1 MRQVFLNVLRN
12 ACEAVEDGGTDQPLG
27 LPGGQRRRAAKIR
40 VRISDNGC
48 GIPEKDWE
56 NIFEPFFTTKPSG
69 FGLGLANARKIVE
82 QHKGVDPGR
91 EKERAGNGLRN
102 PHSVRGGDMKSIL
115 IIDDDPLIRK
125 TLSSHLAK
133 QGFEV
138 QAAED
143 GEVRPPRTIEEMG
156 PTSSSWTSAFPTW
169 TGWRSCGR
177 SGRRTSRAS
186 VLIMTA
192 FDDMK
197 TTVEAIKL
205 GAFEY
210 LVKPLD
216 YIALDLTVEKAF
228 QVKALEEKVS
238 YLVEEKQKEYTIDNI
253 IGRSPRMREVFKLI
267 GSVANTRTNVLIQ
280 GESGT
285 GKELVAKA
293 IHYNSPHRDEPFI
306 VINCSAISDT
316 LLESELFGHVK
327 GAFTDAVCETKGKFE
342 IAGKGT
348 LFLDEIG
355 DVSPNLQSK
364 LLRVIETRD
373 FMKVGGEKVLKT
385 EARIIAATNQNLRA
399 LIENGRFREDLYYRL
414 KVVEIHLPSLRE
426 RREDIPELV
435 GYLLE
440 KINRELRKNV
450 RKVPPEVMKHFSGLP
465 WKGNVRELENALTRA
480 VILAKGDVI
489 LEENLPLDLRGKK
502 AVSPGSRAA
511 RGSRER
517 NISSTS

>member
-1 MRQVFLNVLRN
+1 
-12 ACEAVEDGGTDQPLG
+12 
-27 LPGGQRRRAAKIR
+27 
-40 VRISDNGC
+40 
-48 GIPEKDWE
+48 
-56 NIFEPFFTTKPSG
+56 
-69 FGLGLANARKIVE
+69 
-82 QHKGVDPGR
+82 
-91 EKERAGNGLRN
+91 
-102 PHSVRGGDMKSIL
+102 MKSIL
-115 IIDDDPLIRK
+115 IIDDDSLIRK
-125 TLSSHLAK
+125 TLSSHLSK

-138 QAAED
+138 QTAED
-143 GEVRPPRTIEEMG
+143 GESGLKKYAEMG
-156 PTSSSWTSAFPTW
+156 PDLVILDIRLPDTDGLDVLRQMKDQAN
-169 TGWRSCGR
+169 
-177 SGRRTSRAS
+177 RAS

-192 FDDMK
+192 YDDMK

-216 YIALDLTVEKAF
+216 YMALDLTVEKAF

-238 YLVEEKQKEYTIDNI
+238 YLIEEKQKEYTIDNI
-253 IGRSPRMREVFKLI
+253 IGHSPQMREVFKLI
-267 GSVANTRTNVLIQ
+267 GSVANTRTNILIQ

-293 IHYNSPHRDEPFI
+293 IHYNSLYRDEPFI

-355 DVSPNLQSK
+355 DISPNLQSK

-373 FMKVGGEKVLKT
+373 FMKVGGEKILKT
-385 EARIIAATNQNLRA
+385 EARIIAATNQNLRT
-399 LIENGRFREDLYYRL
+399 LIENGKFREDLYYRF
-414 KVVEIHLPSLRE
+414 KVVEIRLPSLRE
-426 RREDIPELV
+426 RKEDIPELV

-440 KINRELRKNV
+440 KINRDLRKNV
-450 RKVPPEVMKHFSGLP
+450 RKVPPDVMKALTELS

-489 LEENLPLDLRGKK
+489 LMENLPLEAEERKLF
-502 AVSPGSRAA
+502 
-511 RGSRER
+511 SRELVSLDEIEKEYIQYVLATVKGSKTR
-517 NISSTS
+517 ASQVLKISRPTLDKKIKDYNLEI

>member
-1 MRQVFLNVLRN
+1 
-12 ACEAVEDGGTDQPLG
+12 
-27 LPGGQRRRAAKIR
+27 
-40 VRISDNGC
+40 
-48 GIPEKDWE
+48 
-56 NIFEPFFTTKPSG
+56 
-69 FGLGLANARKIVE
+69 
-82 QHKGVDPGR
+82 
-91 EKERAGNGLRN
+91 
-102 PHSVRGGDMKSIL
+102 MKSIL
-115 IIDDDPLIRK
+115 VIEDDPLVRK
-125 TLSSHLAK
+125 TLASQLGK
-133 QGFEV
+133 KGFEV
-138 QAAED
+138 AAAETGEAGVRMFSESCPDIVLLDVRLPDID
-143 GEVRPPRTIEEMG
+143 GLEVLRKIKE
-156 PTSSSWTSAFPTW
+156 
-169 TGWRSCGR
+169 RS
-177 SGRRTSRAS
+177 RRA
-186 VLIMTA
+186 VILVMTA

-210 LVKPLD
+210 LVKPLNT
-216 YIALDLTVEKAF
+216 AELDLTIEKAF
-228 QVKALEEKVS
+228 QIRALEEKVN
-238 YLVEEKQKEYTIDNI
+238 YLVEEKKKEYTIDNI
-253 IGRSPRMREVFKLI
+253 IGHSAGMRGVFKLI

-293 IHYNSPHRDEPFI
+293 IHYNSPYRDEPFI

-385 EARIIAATNQNLRA
+385 EARIIGATNQNLKS
-399 LIENGRFREDLYYRL
+399 LIEKGRFREDLYYRL
-414 KVVEIHLPSLRE
+414 KVVEIALPSLRE

-440 KINRELRKNV
+440 KINRELRRSV
-450 RKVPPEVMKHFSGLP
+450 RKVPPEVMKILTDLP
-465 WKGNVRELENALTRA
+465 WRGNVRELENALTRA
-480 VILAKGDVI
+480 VILAKGDVV
-489 LEENLPLDLRGKK
+489 LKENLPLEPDERRAFTDELVPLVEVEKK
-502 AVSPGSRAA
+502 YIQHVLSSV
-511 RGSRER
+511 RGSKTRASQILQ
-517 NISSTS
+517 ISRPTLDKKIKEYGLDLGEPA